1 MALFYSANST
11 IVENN
16 ISSNM
21 FFQKNLPPSKKK
33 ASFRKK
39 IKCPNA
45 LEQFCGEKLR
55 WFLKHQVRK
64 ASTQHI
70 FIEFICET
78 RTQTVSSTKGGNAV
92 WQIAHPFNAMLVGK
106 SRCERKGVVEYVK

>member
-1 MALFYSANST
+1 
-11 IVENN
+11 
-16 ISSNM
+16 M

-39 IKCPNA
+39 FKCPNA

-78 RTQTVSSTKGGNAV
+78 RTQTVSSTKGGMQCGRSSTLSMPCLWGNLGV
-92 WQIAHPFNAMLVGK
+92 KGK
-106 SRCERKGVVEYVK
+106 V